1 MRWLSWGVVL
11 FAVVLAIVFLR
22 GTVADHPLASVPR
35 PPLCGLLEAAPGASN
50 SVRPVGVGSPL
61 AAAGA
66 GAAACDL
73 VLGGAQVGVMVTT
86 RRDLSDRGDARDTD
100 AWLSETSALIPVAF
114 EELPGPWRRALLLDP
129 GQDLLIEDNGVI
141 IKIAGAPDRVTAVE
155 AARRAAEALRAAP
168 PPDAG

>member
-1 MRWLSWGVVL
+1 MRWLTWGVLV
-11 FAVVLAIVFLR
+11 AAAALALAFLR

-35 PPLCGLLEAAPGASN
+35 PPVCGLLEAAPGASN
-50 SVRPVGVGSPL
+50 AVRPVDPGSPL

-73 VLGGAQVGVMVTT
+73 LLGGARVGVMVTT
-86 RRDLSDRGDARDTD
+86 RRDLADRGDARDTD
-100 AWLSETSALIPVAF
+100 AWLADTSAQLPVAS
-114 EELPGPWRRALLLDP
+114 EALPGPWRRALLLDR
-129 GQDLLIEDNGVI
+129 GQDVLVEDNGVI
-141 IKIAGAPDRVTAVE
+141 IKIAGAPDRGTAVE